1 VAAASS
7 TACNASTSAG
17 SVFEVVVVG
26 AFDVEVDVDVD
37 VIDVDVI
44 VVDGEV
50 VDGEVVIA
58 SSEGIVS
65 VTVELRSGVVGVPVS
80 FPPLELQ
87 ATGATTVTT
96 ASTTGTTRETE
107 RWGAMT
113 PSVRRP
119 ATPEHPPTG

>member
-26 AFDVEVDVDVD
+26 DVDVDVEVDVDVD
-37 VIDVDVI
+37 VDVI
-44 VVDGEV
+44 V

-87 ATGATTVTT
+87 ATGATTVST
-96 ASTTGTTRETE
+96 ASTTGTTRETG

>member
-17 SVFEVVVVG
+17 SVFDVVVVG
-26 AFDVEVDVDVD
+26 AFDVEVDVEVDVDVD
-37 VIDVDVI
+37 VIVVDVI

-50 VDGEVVIA
+50 VIS

-87 ATGATTVTT
+87 ATGATTVST
-96 ASTTGTTRETE
+96 ASTTGTTRETG